1 MGHAPLPRDLRG
13 STVGFV
19 VTHSHEATRSATRT
33 GPAGFVPSRV
43 GGTWL
48 SNERAEY
55 WATLADD
62 STLRTRSGNRAGNL
76 GNYAGSVFAARL
88 DLDSMALA
96 LLGYL
101 TARVSVTQRPMCK

>member
-19 VTHSHEATRSATRT
+19 VTHSHEASDAFGDTYRSGWVRT
-33 GPAGFVPSRV
+33 PSRV

-76 GNYAGSVFAARL
+76 GTT
-88 DLDSMALA
+88 
-96 LLGYL
+96 LGVYL
-101 TARVSVTQRPMCK
+101 PHAWIWTRWLWPYWDI